1 MAGGIPVSSVDLPGI
16 EPGIYP
22 CEGYGIPFTYRPL
35 KNLALVYYTEL
46 MVSTYRDTILGG
58 IKLVSFIGSALI
70 AAYLVVTS
78 AAKSINLNFLSPPTN
93 PQVIAS
99 VPLKYTSFPDV
110 GRVATPHLEA
120 TIVGASQNV
129 PVTFLVDS
137 GAKISAL
144 PLSYIDQVGLNRDT
158 AKRIYLRSAT
168 NTTTYGY
175 LSDVELKLNSTNVTI
190 PIAYADIIE
199 PLLGTHGF
207 FDRFTVIFEN
217 GQQLIIKQKS

>member
-1 MAGGIPVSSVDLPGI
+1 MESPYQPPPTSV
-16 EPGIYP
+16 
-22 CEGYGIPFTYRPL
+22 
-35 KNLALVYYTEL
+35 KNSL
-46 MVSTYRDTILGG
+46 LGG
-58 IKLVSFIGSALI
+58 LKLASFIGSAFI
-70 AAYLVVTS
+70 AAYLVVGS
-78 AAKSINLNFLSPPTN
+78 AAQSINITFPINSLSEADGS
-93 PQVIAS
+93 VIAS
-99 VPLKYTSFPDV
+99 IPLEYVTFPDV
-110 GRVATPHLEA
+110 GKVATPHLKTNIIGSA
-120 TIVGASQNV
+120 QNI

-175 LSDVELKLNSTNVTI
+175 LSEIRLKVNNTTVTI

-217 GQQLIIKQKS
+217 GQNLIIKQKT

>member
-1 MAGGIPVSSVDLPGI
+1 
-16 EPGIYP
+16 
-22 CEGYGIPFTYRPL
+22 
-35 KNLALVYYTEL
+35 
-46 MVSTYRDTILGG
+46 
-58 IKLVSFIGSALI
+58 
-70 AAYLVVTS
+70 S
-78 AAKSINLNFLSPPTN
+78 AAQSINITLPINSLSDVDDSIITS
-93 PQVIAS
+93 I
-99 VPLKYTSFPDV
+99 PLEYVTFPDV
-110 GRVATPHLEA
+110 GKVATPHLKT
-120 TIVGASQNV
+120 TILNDSREI

-144 PLSYIDQVGLNRDT
+144 PLSYIDQVGLDRDT

-175 LSDVELKLNSTNVTI
+175 LSEIQLRVNNTTVTI

-217 GQQLIIKQKS
+217 GQKLIIKQKT